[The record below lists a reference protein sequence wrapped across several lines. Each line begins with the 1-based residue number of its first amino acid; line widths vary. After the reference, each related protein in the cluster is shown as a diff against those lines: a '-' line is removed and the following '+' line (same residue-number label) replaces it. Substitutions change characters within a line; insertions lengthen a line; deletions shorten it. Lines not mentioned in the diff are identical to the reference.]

1 MCRLTFCIC
10 PDRLQDLLK
19 EILILCILFKLCSLA
34 AFNFL
39 TIMILVVAIV
49 FLLTIHKYTPSILS
63 LYSPLD

>member
-1 MCRLTFCIC
+1 
-10 PDRLQDLLK
+10 
-19 EILILCILFKLCSLA
+19 
-34 AFNFL
+34 L